1 VILFMASSADRTLGI
16 ASRHIFIGVSSA
28 VLRLGLT
35 DHLPAGPSSSLTS
48 VTSDRGKFFIL
59 APPLVTDPCV
69 AMQAGHS
76 ELEALELA
84 VLF

>member
-1 VILFMASSADRTLGI
+1 MILFMASSADRTLGI

-35 DHLPAGPSSSLTS
+35 DHLPAGTSSSPQSRPIGANSL
-48 VTSDRGKFFIL
+48 FL
-59 APPLVTDPCV
+59 APPLVADPCV

-76 ELEALELA
+76 KLVILELA
-84 VLF
+84 LLF